1 MGAGQLHQRSIYL
14 PPPFGTITEGMEAVQ
29 AINAE
34 YQQEPSQQQIGL
46 KGNKY
51 LNKLFPYLD
60 YIKSAYILE

>member
-1 MGAGQLHQRSIYL
+1 
-14 PPPFGTITEGMEAVQ
+14 MEAVQ

-34 YQQEPSQQQIGL
+34 YGQNPNQQRIGE

-51 LNKLFPYLD
+51 LNKLFPKLD